1 MLMEIQLKMIS
12 PIKLICAK
20 LSEQCLPIVNYIFFN
35 WSYFILDVFPNVG
48 SDITSISKGVVQYI
62 DCPGDDGETEV
73 CAANTGSFA
82 NPNTWYI
89 FLDGQSMRINDKPK
103 YELSKETPSS

>member
-1 MLMEIQLKMIS
+1 MGLNHCTEKLLQIQCFLTGS
-12 PIKLICAK
+12 QLQLRRDVYTATCA
-20 LSEQCLPIVNYIFFN
+20 Q
-35 WSYFILDVFPNVG
+35 
-48 SDITSISKGVVQYI
+48 
-62 DCPGDDGETEV
+62 TEV

-103 YELSKETPSS
+103 YELSKEQSSS

>member
-1 MLMEIQLKMIS
+1 LKF
-12 PIKLICAK
+12 
-20 LSEQCLPIVNYIFFN
+20 Y
-35 WSYFILDVFPNVG
+35 LDVFPNVG
-48 SDITSISKGVVQYI
+48 SDITSISKDVVQYI
-62 DCPGDDGETEV
+62 DCPGDDGQTEV

-103 YELSKETPSS
+103 YELSKEQSSS